1 MVKGETKNREQNK
14 EGKMETMT
22 EIYGEPIH
30 TYSREQAIE
39 DGVLVDLGQD
49 AMLEVCRQHYKYPTA
64 CTAAVFG
71 IMERAVNNKRHCN
84 DFAGVLHDML
94 WMSKV
99 YARKVDEQ
107 TRIFR
112 VKITGA
118 GRRSVYDFKMVCG
131 PGDNAE
137 PVLTIMMPN
146 ED

>member
-1 MVKGETKNREQNK
+1 
-14 EGKMETMT
+14 MENSMQ
-22 EIYGEPIH
+22 EIFGDVIFS
-30 TYSREQAIE
+30 YSRAQAIE

-49 AMLEVCRQHYKYPTA
+49 KMLEVCRQHYKYPIA

-71 IMERAVNNKRHCN
+71 IMERAVANKKHCN

-99 YARKVDEQ
+99 YKRQVDP
-107 TRIFR
+107 TTVMFR

-118 GRRSVYDFKMVCG
+118 GRKSVYDFKMVCG
-131 PGDNAE
+131 PGDDAE
-137 PVLTIMMPN
+137 PVMTIMLPD